1 MRESRGLPIAAYI
14 GMLVAIALAAAF
26 VATLAIVIFLPP
38 RPPDVMRADVVADNF
53 QAGYDHM
60 VALNRPMNERG
71 MVWDVRS
78 EEPDEDDNSVA
89 MSSTRL
95 QLAEAID
102 LRPDQI
108 RIQASNIVQSDTFV
122 FRVAELE
129 DWSEQSQQA
138 VEDAQAAAEDAQR
151 EHEQATERLEAA
163 RERIRDLEQEQR
175 EAAMNAREHDIEIRR
190 EHDMEIRRER
200 DRERAEA
207 RAEAAAERQA
217 AAAER
222 LAMRLEQRVQVD
234 GGRVIIHRRDG
245 SAETVEIHG
254 PNGEVQHIEV
264 PNYEMNVRT
273 PPTPVAP
280 PAPVSPVSPVS
291 PVTPAP
297 YTPEPRASPDAPARP
312 APARAPRAVPAPPAP
327 PMFAPAPEGAVLI
340 SGFEIGAQ
348 LPDGRWLV
356 MRQGRNWAELGWIA
370 RAAGIIGGTLLLLSI
385 LAVLFARYLTRP
397 IRSFSDA
404 VQAVGVNPQSEP
416 VAEEGPQELRGAA
429 RAVNTMQARLRALI
443 ADRTKTLAAVA
454 HDMRTPLMRL
464 RLAAENAPPEQREKM
479 AKEIGEVEALVA
491 SFIAFARDDPAEE
504 ARVRLDIAA
513 LLQSIADDHADHNR
527 SVTFEGGERQ
537 IITGQSLGLKRLFA
551 NLVENALKYGN
562 AARIKLH
569 SEDGSVIVD
578 VEDDGPG
585 IPLDQR
591 ETVFE
596 PFVRLNEE
604 GTRGAGLGLAAARS
618 IARAHGGDITILD
631 AENGALLRV
640 TLPA

>member
-1 MRESRGLPIAAYI
+1 MRETRGIPIAAYL
-14 GMLVAIALAAAF
+14 GVLVAIALAAAF

-60 VALNRPMNERG
+60 IALNRPMNERG
-71 MVWDVRS
+71 MVWDVRGNAPAEIDS
-78 EEPDEDDNSVA
+78 PA
-89 MSSTRL
+89 MAGTRI

-108 RIQASNIVQSDTFV
+108 RIQASNVVQSDTFV
-122 FRVAELE
+122 FRVAEME
-129 DWSEQSQQA
+129 DWSDQSQQA
-138 VEDAQAAAEDAQR
+138 AEDAWHAAEGAQR
-151 EHEQATERLEAA
+151 AHQEATERLQAA
-163 RERIRDLEQEQR
+163 EERIQDLEQDQEQ
-175 EAAMNAREHDIEIRR
+175 ESFDARQHAIEIG
-190 EHDMEIRRER
+190 RER
-200 DRERAEA
+200 EIARAEA
-207 RAEAAAERQA
+207 RAEAMAERQA

-222 LAMRLEQRVQVD
+222 LAERLEQRVQIEN
-234 GGRVIIHRRDG
+234 GRVIIHRRDG
-245 SAETVEIHG
+245 QTESVEVHG
-254 PNGEVQHIEV
+254 PTMPDFDMPDVEV
-264 PNYEMNVRT
+264 R
-273 PPTPVAP
+273 VAP
-280 PAPVSPVSPVS
+280 PVAVARPAAPS
-291 PVTPAP
+291 AP
-297 YTPEPRASPDAPARP
+297 DTPEPRSGVTPPF
-312 APARAPRAVPAPPAP
+312 PRAVPAPPTP
-327 PMFAPAPEGAVLI
+327 PMFAPAPAGVVLI

-385 LAVLFARYLTRP
+385 LALLFARYLTRP
-397 IRSFSDA
+397 IRSFSEA

-416 VAEEGPQELRGAA
+416 VVEEGPRELRGAA

-464 RLAAENAPPEQREKM
+464 RLAAEHAAPEHRERM

-504 ARVRLDIAA
+504 ARVRLDLSA
-513 LLQSIADDHADHNR
+513 LLQSIADDHADQHR
-527 SVTFEGGERQ
+527 SVSFEGDERLV
-537 IITGQSLGLKRLFA
+537 ITGQSLGLKRLFA
-551 NLVENALKYGN
+551 NLVENALKYGE
-562 AARIKLH
+562 AARIKLR
-569 SEDGSVIVD
+569 SEEGAVVID

-585 IPLDQR
+585 IPAALR

-618 IARAHGGDITILD
+618 IARAHGGDIAILD
-631 AENGALLRV
+631 TEKGALLRV